1 MDNPFETILAELR
14 EIKETVKTIHQIPE
28 AQPPEI
34 IDSDTIC
41 ERLSISDTTLR
52 NWRRKKQIPFISVN
66 GTIRYNWPRVVESLE
81 KKNGKK

>member
-1 MDNPFETILAELR
+1 MGDLDLILSEFK
-14 EIKETVKTIHQIPE
+14 EIKELLKSKPAEQV
-28 AQPPEI
+28 AVMPEI